1 LTRDLVS
8 LHFFMLCNF
17 MPRQAMNI
25 SARNAA
31 VNAVL
36 HIKRDN
42 TAVTVNPWIWAG
54 EGQNFEVRLLA
65 LQSGPSGV
73 SALRQSQRIRI
84 QGLQPYCG
92 SEIRSGLRLGD
103 KVDYE
108 LELWQ
113 NGAMVFSR
121 KESIHA

>member
-1 LTRDLVS
+1 MQIATRK
-8 LHFFMLCNF
+8 
-17 MPRQAMNI
+17 
-25 SARNAA
+25 AA

-36 HIKRDN
+36 HIRRDT
-42 TAVTVNPWIWAG
+42 TAVTVNPWVWAG
-54 EGQNFEVRLLA
+54 EGQNFELRLKA

-73 SALRQSQRIRI
+73 SALRQSQRIEIR
-84 QGLQPYCG
+84 GLQPFCG
-92 SEIRSGLRLGD
+92 SEIRNGLRMGD

-121 KESIHA
+121 KESIRA